1 MSRHDFNLFHIF
13 VCGDVAREIA
23 VARCGF
29 CAMCSMSRTVQSN
42 VLFASSVL
50 SVPEQNVKDDKM
62 KFKKYNVKDDKMK
75 KQHVPGQVGRVRT
88 RTCKINNQI
97 GTGEATLEAARWN
110 IAEPMNAE
118 CSQSQQRRSHSP

>member
-1 MSRHDFNLFHIF
+1 MIVLWALWLSLLALASKVTDDWTLRTTVDGSDGEAKVLTAKN
-13 VCGDVAREIA
+13 IA
-23 VARCGF
+23 K
-29 CAMCSMSRTVQSN
+29 SQT
-42 VLFASSVL
+42 L
-50 SVPEQNVKDDKM
+50 D

-88 RTCKINNQI
+88 RTGKINNQI